1 MISKIATRR
10 RGLLAVHETVQESRI
25 ISLSTEL
32 RVQVMDKQDQLPLE
46 GVRVVDFGQQIAGPA
61 VAMVLADLGATV
73 VHIDPPSGPQWK
85 HQANAIL
92 NRNKSCL
99 SVDLKTP
106 EGFDQAMQLIDCADV
121 VIESFRPGVMR
132 RLGIDFA
139 ELRATRPQLITLSV
153 PGFASNDQL
162 RSQWKATEAVV
173 AATAGAFT
181 DMGFNRVLMG
191 LNPCFSPLPLASS
204 YTVTLASSSVVLAL
218 LAREKTGLGDC
229 IEVPVIAAMMEGLSY
244 NSYQVAD
251 LPERYKTMREHEIER
266 RRAANIDFDLSYA
279 QLQEYLDPFYRTYEC
294 ADGRMF
300 YIVCPSHRNHARR
313 CLEVLGLYEEVMA
326 EGMPEVTN
334 LHLPVTEWEG
344 ESSLGV
350 YPLPRRWA
358 DIISTKIKLVMRT
371 KTSSE
376 WGVIFGEGQIP
387 GAPHR
392 TTREWV
398 NSQHCNDAG
407 LIVEVNDPEYGLM
420 KQPGPVAWLEESAHK
435 MLAPSARSFLS
446 FDQALAK
453 LASLPQPVFDQ
464 PSPAA
469 QSQGWLD
476 GLRVLDLT
484 NVIAGPHSTAFLGR
498 FGAEVIKVEPVV
510 PNYDPLIGTL
520 FAFQA
525 DMGKRSA
532 LIDINTQE
540 GREAFNRLVRSV
552 DMVVINAPER
562 QMKPLGL
569 DHDALQAINPGVL
582 FCRLDCLGG
591 PRPGQKTDYIGY
603 DDIIQANSG
612 IMSRFGGVDTP
623 EEHAHLGTLDVN
635 CGFAGG
641 LSMAVALYHK
651 ARTGAVSRA
660 RTSLSAVTNLAQL
673 PFCFDYAG
681 LEDFNEPSGRQAMG
695 NHELS
700 HFYQTADDWIFLD
713 AEPADLPILENITGL
728 QGITATADIQVFL
741 TVAFQQASSQK
752 WMERLLAADVAAAQP
767 ISIETLREQYSRA
780 ADGTVGLELGSF
792 AFSIYPD
799 HPSGHQLT
807 QIDHYAIR
815 PTCARIDAVSPT
827 EAHGH
832 STRQILAAVD
842 YTDEQID
849 SMLERGIAGLAWG
862 KSYLPADSAG
872 QPIPELDGL
881 FSSVDTEAVS
891 WVDTDSGDGD
901 IFIS

>member
-1 MISKIATRR
+1 M
-10 RGLLAVHETVQESRI
+10 
-25 ISLSTEL
+25 
-32 RVQVMDKQDQLPLE
+32 
-46 GVRVVDFGQQIAGPA
+46 VDFGQQIAGPA

-73 VHIDPPSGPQWK
+73 VHIDPPTGPQWQ

-106 EGFDQAMQLIDCADV
+106 EGLDQAMALIAHADV
-121 VIESFRPGVMR
+121 VIESFRPGVMQ

-139 ELRATRPQLITLSV
+139 QLRETSPELVTLSV

-162 RSQWKATEAVV
+162 RSEWKATEAVV

-204 YTVTLASSSVVLAL
+204 YTITMASSAVVLAL
-218 LAREKTGLGDC
+218 LAREKSGCGDH

-251 LPERYKTMREHEIER
+251 LPERYKTMRELEIER
-266 RRAANIDFDLSYA
+266 RQANNIDFDLSYTD
-279 QLQEYLDPFYRTYEC
+279 LQEYLDPFYRTYQC

-326 EGMPEVTN
+326 EGMPEVTD

-350 YPLPRRWA
+350 YPLPKRWA
-358 DIISTKIKLVMRT
+358 DIISAKIKLVMLTR
-371 KTSSE
+371 TSSE
-376 WGVIFGEGQIP
+376 WGKIFGEGQIP

-392 TTREWV
+392 TTKEWV
-398 NSQHCNDAG
+398 NSKHCNDAG

-420 KQPGPVAWLEESAHK
+420 KQPGPVSWLEESASRL
-435 MLAPSARSFLS
+435 LAPSARKFVSFN
-446 FDQALAK
+446 QALAE
-453 LASLPQPVFDQ
+453 LTSVSVAPLPAPDQ
-464 PSPAA
+464 
-469 QSQGWLD
+469 QQQNKGWLD

-498 FGAEVIKVEPVV
+498 FGAEIIKVEPVV
-510 PNYDPLIGTL
+510 PMYDPLIGTL

-525 DMGKRSA
+525 DMGKSSA
-532 LIDINTQE
+532 LIDINTVE

-569 DHDALQAINPGVL
+569 DHDALQAVNPGVL

-591 PRPGQKTDYIGY
+591 PVPAQKTNYIGY

-612 IMSRFGGVDTP
+612 IMSRFGGAQTP

-641 LSMAVALYHK
+641 LAMALALYHK
-651 ARTGAVSRA
+651 AKTGEVSRA

-681 LEDFNEPSGRQAMG
+681 LEDFNEPSGRHAMG

-713 AEPADLPILENITGL
+713 AEQADLPALENIQGL
-728 QGITATADIQVFL
+728 QGITTTADIGVFL
-741 TVAFQQASSQK
+741 NVAFQQASSSV
-752 WMERLLAADVAAAQP
+752 WIERLLAADVAAAQP
-767 ISIETLREQYSRA
+767 ISIETLREQYSRL
-780 ADGTVGLELGSF
+780 ADGTVGTELGSF
-792 AFSIYPD
+792 AFSVYPH

-832 STRQILAAVD
+832 STREILAAVNYSD
-842 YTDEQID
+842 KQIE
-849 SMLERGIAGLAWG
+849 SMLQRGIAGLAWG
-862 KSYLPADSAG
+862 KTYLPGDSLG
-872 QPIPELDGL
+872 QPLPELDGL
-881 FSSVDTEAVS
+881 FSATDAEAVS
-891 WVDTDSGDGD
+891 WVDTESTDGD
-901 IFIS
+901 IFIT

>member
-10 RGLLAVHETVQESRI
+10 RGLLAVHETEQESRI

-371 KTSSE
+371 NTSSE
-376 WGVIFGEGQIP
+376 LGVIFGQGQIP

-552 DMVVINAPER
+552 YMVVINAPER

-623 EEHAHLGTLDVN
+623 EEHAHLRTLDVN

-713 AEPADLPILENITGL
+713 AELADLPILENITGL

-872 QPIPELDGL
+872 QPMPELDGL

>member
-1 MISKIATRR
+1 MENHS
-10 RGLLAVHETVQESRI
+10 H
-25 ISLSTEL
+25 
-32 RVQVMDKQDQLPLE
+32 LPLS
-46 GVRVVDFGQQIAGPA
+46 GVRVIDFGQQIAGPA

-73 VHIDPPSGPQWK
+73 IHIDPPTGAHWK

-99 SVDLKTP
+99 TIDLKTD
-106 EGFDQAMQLIDCADV
+106 EGLDQAMRLINEADV
-121 VIESFRPGVMR
+121 VVESFRPGVMA

-139 ELRATRPQLITLSV
+139 KLRESRPELITLSI

-204 YTVTLASSSVVLAL
+204 YTITLASSSVVMAL
-218 LAREKTGLGDC
+218 MARHNSGCGDH
-229 IEVPVIAAMMEGLSY
+229 IEVPVVAAMMEGLSY
-244 NSYQVAD
+244 NSYEVVD
-251 LPERYKTMREHEIER
+251 LPERYKTMRELEIEH
-266 RRAANIDFDLSYA
+266 RRANNIEFDLSYED
-279 QLQEYLDPFYRTYEC
+279 LQEYLDPFYRTYEC

-300 YIVCPSHRNHARR
+300 YVVCPSHRNHARR
-313 CLEVLGLYEEVMA
+313 CLEALGLYDELLA
-326 EGMPEVTN
+326 EGMPEVAD
-334 LHLPVTEWEG
+334 LHLPLSEWES
-344 ESSLGV
+344 ETSLGV
-350 YPLPRRWA
+350 YPLPKRWA
-358 DIISTKIKLVMRT
+358 DIISAKMKLVMLT

-392 TTREWV
+392 TTKEWV
-398 NSQHCNDAG
+398 NSEHCNDAG

-420 KQPGPVAWLEESAHK
+420 KQPGPVVWLEESAHK
-435 MLAPSARSFLS
+435 MLAPQGRKLVS
-446 FDQALAK
+446 FDQALAELTLLPNK
-453 LASLPQPVFDQ
+453 LVVQEMHSDK
-464 PSPAA
+464 SDNN
-469 QSQGWLD
+469 QGWLK
-476 GLRVLDLT
+476 GLRILDLT
-484 NVIAGPHSTAFLGR
+484 NVIAGPHSSAFLAR
-498 FGAEVIKVEPVV
+498 FGAEVTKVEPVV
-510 PNYDPLIGTL
+510 PMYDPLIGTL

-532 LIDINTQE
+532 LIDINSEE
-540 GREAFNRLVRSV
+540 GREAFNRLVRSA
-552 DMVVINAPER
+552 DLVVINAPDR

-569 DHDALQAINPGVL
+569 DHDSLQAINPGVL

-591 PRPGQKTDYIGY
+591 PLPARKTNYIGY
-603 DDIIQANSG
+603 DDVIQANSG
-612 IMSRFGGVDTP
+612 IMSRFGGVETP

-641 LSMAVALYHK
+641 LAMAVALYHK
-651 ARTGAVSRA
+651 AKTGQVSRA

-695 NHELS
+695 THALS
-700 HFYQTADDWIFLD
+700 HFYATSDDWIFLD
-713 AEPADLPILENITGL
+713 ADDSDLRALENIEGL
-728 QGITATADIQVFL
+728 QGIAITLDIQTFL
-741 TVAFQQASSQK
+741 TVAFQQASAKK
-752 WMERLLAADVAAAQP
+752 WMTRLQAADIAVAQP
-767 ISIETLREQYSRA
+767 QSIETLRAENSRI
-780 ADGTVGLELGSF
+780 ADGTVGTDRGSF

-815 PTCARIDAVSPT
+815 PQNAAIFAVSPT

-832 STRQILAAVD
+832 STKEVLADVGYSA
-842 YTDEQID
+842 EQIE
-849 SMLERGIAGLAWG
+849 SMLARGIAGLGWG
-862 KSYLPADSAG
+862 KTFLPGDSMG
-872 QPIPELDGL
+872 EPMPLLDGL
-881 FSSVDTEAVS
+881 VRTANTEDVS
-891 WVDTDSGDGD
+891 WIDIESTDGD
-901 IFIS
+901 IFIT

>member
-1 MISKIATRR
+1 M
-10 RGLLAVHETVQESRI
+10 
-25 ISLSTEL
+25 
-32 RVQVMDKQDQLPLE
+32 
-46 GVRVVDFGQQIAGPA
+46 DFGQQIAGPA

-73 VHIDPPSGPQWK
+73 VHIDPPSGPQWQ

-106 EGFDQAMQLIDCADV
+106 EGLDQAMALIAHADV

-139 ELRATRPQLITLSV
+139 QLRETRPELVTLSV

-162 RSQWKATEAVV
+162 RSEWKATEAVV

-204 YTVTLASSSVVLAL
+204 YTITMASSAVVLAL
-218 LAREKTGLGDC
+218 LAREKSGCGDH

-251 LPERYKTMREHEIER
+251 LPERYKTMRELEIER
-266 RRAANIDFDLSYA
+266 RQANNIDFDLSYTD
-279 QLQEYLDPFYRTYEC
+279 LQEYLDPFYRTYQC

-326 EGMPEVTN
+326 EGMPEVTD

-350 YPLPRRWA
+350 YPLPKRWA
-358 DIISTKIKLVMRT
+358 DIISAKIKLVMLTR
-371 KTSSE
+371 TSSE
-376 WGVIFGEGQIP
+376 WGKIFGEGQIP

-392 TTREWV
+392 TTKEWV
-398 NSQHCNDAG
+398 NSKHCNDAG

-420 KQPGPVAWLEESAHK
+420 KQPGPVSWLEESASRL
-435 MLAPSARSFLS
+435 LAPSARKFVSFN
-446 FDQALAK
+446 QALAE
-453 LASLPQPVFDQ
+453 LTSVSVAPLPAPDQ
-464 PSPAA
+464 
-469 QSQGWLD
+469 QQQNKGWLD

-498 FGAEVIKVEPVV
+498 FGAEIIKVEPVV
-510 PNYDPLIGTL
+510 PMYDPLIGTL

-525 DMGKRSA
+525 DMGKSSA
-532 LIDINTQE
+532 LIDINAVE

-569 DHDALQAINPGVL
+569 DHDALQAVNPGVL

-591 PRPGQKTDYIGY
+591 PVPAQKTNYIGY

-612 IMSRFGGVDTP
+612 IMSRFGGAQTP

-641 LSMAVALYHK
+641 LAMALALYHK
-651 ARTGAVSRA
+651 AKTGEVSRA

-681 LEDFNEPSGRQAMG
+681 LEDFNEPSGRHAMG

-713 AEPADLPILENITGL
+713 AEQADLPALENIQGL
-728 QGITATADIQVFL
+728 QGITTTADIGVFL
-741 TVAFQQASSQK
+741 NVAFQQASSSV
-752 WMERLLAADVAAAQP
+752 WIERLLAADVAAAQP
-767 ISIETLREQYSRA
+767 ISIETLREQYSRL
-780 ADGTVGLELGSF
+780 ADGTVGTELGSF
-792 AFSIYPD
+792 AFSVYPH

-832 STRQILAAVD
+832 STREILAAVNYSD
-842 YTDEQID
+842 KQIE
-849 SMLERGIAGLAWG
+849 SMLQRGIAGLAWG
-862 KSYLPADSAG
+862 KTYLPGDSLG
-872 QPIPELDGL
+872 QPLPELDGL
-881 FSSVDTEAVS
+881 FSATDAEAVS
-891 WVDTDSGDGD
+891 WVDTESTDGD
-901 IFIS
+901 IFIT

>member
-1 MISKIATRR
+1 M
-10 RGLLAVHETVQESRI
+10 
-25 ISLSTEL
+25 
-32 RVQVMDKQDQLPLE
+32 
-46 GVRVVDFGQQIAGPA
+46 VDFGQQIAGPA

-73 VHIDPPSGPQWK
+73 VHIDPPTGPQWQ

-106 EGFDQAMQLIDCADV
+106 EGLDQAMALIAHADV
-121 VIESFRPGVMR
+121 VIESFRPGVMQ

-139 ELRATRPQLITLSV
+139 QLRETRPELVTLSV

-162 RSQWKATEAVV
+162 RSEWKATEAVV

-204 YTVTLASSSVVLAL
+204 YTITMASSAVVLAL
-218 LAREKTGLGDC
+218 LAREKSGCGDH

-251 LPERYKTMREHEIER
+251 LPERYKTMRELEIER
-266 RRAANIDFDLSYA
+266 RQANNIDFDLSYTD
-279 QLQEYLDPFYRTYEC
+279 LQEYLDPFYRTYQC

-326 EGMPEVTN
+326 EGMPEVTD

-350 YPLPRRWA
+350 YPLPKRWA
-358 DIISTKIKLVMRT
+358 DIISAKIKLVMLTR
-371 KTSSE
+371 TSSE
-376 WGVIFGEGQIP
+376 WGKIFGEGQIP

-392 TTREWV
+392 TTKEWV
-398 NSQHCNDAG
+398 NSKHCNDAG

-420 KQPGPVAWLEESAHK
+420 KQPGPVSWLEESASRL
-435 MLAPSARSFLS
+435 LAPSARKFVSFN
-446 FDQALAK
+446 QALAE
-453 LASLPQPVFDQ
+453 LTSVSVAPLPAPDQ
-464 PSPAA
+464 
-469 QSQGWLD
+469 QQQNKGWLD

-498 FGAEVIKVEPVV
+498 FGAEIIKVEPVV
-510 PNYDPLIGTL
+510 PMYDPLIGTL

-525 DMGKRSA
+525 DMGKSSA
-532 LIDINTQE
+532 LIDINAVE

-569 DHDALQAINPGVL
+569 DHDALQAVNPGVL

-591 PRPGQKTDYIGY
+591 PVPAQKTNYIGY

-612 IMSRFGGVDTP
+612 IMSRFGGAQTP

-641 LSMAVALYHK
+641 LAMALALYHK
-651 ARTGAVSRA
+651 AKTGEVSRA

-681 LEDFNEPSGRQAMG
+681 LEDFNEPSGRHAMG

-713 AEPADLPILENITGL
+713 AEQADLPALENIQGL
-728 QGITATADIQVFL
+728 QGITTTADIGVFL
-741 TVAFQQASSQK
+741 NVAFQQASSSV
-752 WMERLLAADVAAAQP
+752 WIERLLAADVAAAQP
-767 ISIETLREQYSRA
+767 ISIETLREQYSRL
-780 ADGTVGLELGSF
+780 ADGTVGTELGSF
-792 AFSIYPD
+792 AFSVYPH

-832 STRQILAAVD
+832 STREILAAVNYSD
-842 YTDEQID
+842 KQIE
-849 SMLERGIAGLAWG
+849 SMLQRGIAGLAWG
-862 KSYLPADSAG
+862 KTYLPGDSLG
-872 QPIPELDGL
+872 QPLPELDGL
-881 FSSVDTEAVS
+881 FSATDAEAVS
-891 WVDTDSGDGD
+891 WVDTESTDGD
-901 IFIS
+901 IFIT

>member
-1 MISKIATRR
+1 M
-10 RGLLAVHETVQESRI
+10 
-25 ISLSTEL
+25 
-32 RVQVMDKQDQLPLE
+32 
-46 GVRVVDFGQQIAGPA
+46 DFGQQIAGPA

-73 VHIDPPSGPQWK
+73 VHVDPPSGPHWQ

-106 EGFDQAMQLIDCADV
+106 EGLDQAMALIAHADV
-121 VIESFRPGVMR
+121 VIESFRPGVMQ

-139 ELRATRPQLITLSV
+139 QLREASPELVTLSV

-162 RSQWKATEAVV
+162 RSEWKATEAVV

-204 YTVTLASSSVVLAL
+204 YTITMASSAVVLAL
-218 LAREKTGLGDC
+218 LAREKSGCGDH

-251 LPERYKTMREHEIER
+251 LPERYKTMRELEIER
-266 RRAANIDFDLSYA
+266 RQANNIDFDLSYTD
-279 QLQEYLDPFYRTYEC
+279 LQEYLDPFYRTYQC

-326 EGMPEVTN
+326 EGMPEVTD

-350 YPLPRRWA
+350 YPLPKRWA
-358 DIISTKIKLVMRT
+358 DIISAKIKLVMLT

-376 WGVIFGEGQIP
+376 WGKIFGEGQIP

-392 TTREWV
+392 TTKEWV
-398 NSQHCNDAG
+398 NSKHCNDAG

-420 KQPGPVAWLEESAHK
+420 KQPGPVAWLEESASRL
-435 MLAPSARSFLS
+435 LAPSARKFVS
-446 FDQALAK
+446 FDQALAE
-453 LASLPQPVFDQ
+453 LTSVPVAPL
-464 PSPAA
+464 PSPDH
-469 QSQGWLD
+469 QQQTRGWLD

-510 PNYDPLIGTL
+510 PMYDPLIGTL

-525 DMGKRSA
+525 DMGKSSA
-532 LIDINTQE
+532 LIDINTGE

-569 DHDALQAINPGVL
+569 DHDALQAVNPGVL

-591 PRPGQKTDYIGY
+591 PMPAQKTNYIGY

-612 IMSRFGGVDTP
+612 IMSRFGGVQTP

-641 LSMAVALYHK
+641 LAMALALYHK
-651 ARTGAVSRA
+651 AKTGEVSRA

-713 AEPADLPILENITGL
+713 AELADLPVLENIQGL
-728 QGITATADIQVFL
+728 QGITSTADIQVFL
-741 TVAFQQASSQK
+741 TVAFQQASSSI

-767 ISIETLREQYSRA
+767 VSIEALREQYSRL
-780 ADGTVGLELGSF
+780 ADGTVGTELGSF
-792 AFSIYPD
+792 AFSVYPH

-815 PTCARIDAVSPT
+815 PTCAHIDAVSPT

-832 STRQILAAVD
+832 STREILAAVD
-842 YTDEQID
+842 YSEKQIE
-849 SMLERGIAGLAWG
+849 SMLQRGIAGLAWG
-862 KSYLPADSAG
+862 KSYLPGDSLG
-872 QPIPELDGL
+872 QPMPELDGL
-881 FSSVDTEAVS
+881 FSATDTEAVS
-891 WVDTDSGDGD
+891 WVDTESTDGD
-901 IFIS
+901 IFIT